1 MVKLSDAKSWAIRMS
16 EDGCAYKS
24 IDNYKRS
31 LKASFFMAIQ
41 DDCIRKNP
49 FNFQLSDVLEDTTEP
64 KIALTPEQEMGL
76 LSFMESDKTY
86 CKYYDD
92 VVILLETG
100 LRISELCGL
109 TLELDMKNKAIMVDH
124 QLLSDTKIGYYVEV
138 PKTTQGKREIPM
150 TERAY
155 QSFERIVERRKNAKA
170 EPIIVDGYQNFLFL
184 KQDGLPKQAT
194 HYQSML
200 RALVKKYNKTHKDK
214 LPKITPHTFRH
225 TLCTNMANKGMSPNI
240 LQYIMG
246 HKIITMTLGYYAHG
260 SFSSARAEME
270 RL

>member
-1 MVKLSDAKSWAIRMS
+1 M
-16 EDGCAYKS
+16 
-24 IDNYKRS
+24 
-31 LKASFFMAIQ
+31 
-41 DDCIRKNP
+41 
-49 FNFQLSDVLEDTTEP
+49 EDTTEP

-76 LSFMESDKTY
+76 LSFMGSDKTY
-86 CKYYDD
+86 YKYYDD

-200 RALVKKYNKTHKDK
+200 RALVKKYNKTHEDK

-225 TLCTNMANKGMSPNI
+225 TLCTNMANKGMSTNI

-246 HKIITMTLGYYAHG
+246 YKNITMTLGYYAHG

>member
-1 MVKLSDAKSWAIRMS
+1 
-16 EDGCAYKS
+16 
-24 IDNYKRS
+24 
-31 LKASFFMAIQ
+31 
-41 DDCIRKNP
+41 
-49 FNFQLSDVLEDTTEP
+49 
-64 KIALTPEQEMGL
+64 
-76 LSFMESDKTY
+76 
-86 CKYYDD
+86 
-92 VVILLETG
+92 
-100 LRISELCGL
+100 
-109 TLELDMKNKAIMVDH
+109 MVDH

-246 HKIITMTLGYYAHG
+246 HKNITMTLGYYAHG